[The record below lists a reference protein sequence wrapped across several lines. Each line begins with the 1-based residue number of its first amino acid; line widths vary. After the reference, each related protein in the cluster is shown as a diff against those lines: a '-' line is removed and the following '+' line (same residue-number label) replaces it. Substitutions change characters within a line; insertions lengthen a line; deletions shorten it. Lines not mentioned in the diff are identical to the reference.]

1 MLAGTPLLR
10 VGWKRPDRTP
20 GDPFTS
26 SEALRST
33 RTGSGP
39 ETGRM
44 DIAPRLA
51 IFRSGSHTAVDG
63 RALNFTAAD
72 LQQIAASYD
81 PANDGAPLVVGH
93 PSIDAPAYGWAKSLS
108 VEGDTLYAVPDQV
121 DAQFAEM
128 VNAGRFKKI
137 SSSVYLPDSPGNP
150 KPGQLYLRHIGFLG
164 AAAPAVKGLKAASF
178 GEADA
183 LFVEFSEAPVPLSG
197 LGAKVAGMF
206 RRLRAHLATT
216 SGTDLGSV
224 LPDSDIESL
233 ETLSDDEAAEAAA
246 FAERTHA
253 TEPVMTNPDPK
264 AAAEFA
270 EQQKKLADQATE
282 LASRETALAERE
294 GKARRDDAVSFAE
307 QLVKDGKLLPREQA
321 PVVELLLAMPPANAP
336 LSFAEGEATVSKPGA
351 DVLRG
356 FLTGL
361 PKRIAYG
368 EKSAEHRDGDAP
380 VNFAA
385 PDGTHVDAGRLE
397 LLSKARAWQASH
409 PNTSL
414 TDAVRAV
421 GG

>member
-1 MLAGTPLLR
+1 
-10 VGWKRPDRTP
+10 
-20 GDPFTS
+20 
-26 SEALRST
+26 
-33 RTGSGP
+33 
-39 ETGRM
+39 M

-51 IFRSGSHTAVDG
+51 IFRSGQHTAVDG
-63 RALNFTAAD
+63 RTLNFTAAD

-81 PANDGAPLVVGH
+81 AANDGAPLVVGH
-93 PSIDAPAYGWAKSLS
+93 PSLAAPAYGWAKSLS

-178 GEADA
+178 AATDVT
-183 LFVEFSEAPVPLSG
+183 FVEFSAPMPMPMSG
-197 LGAKVAGMF
+197 FGATLARMF
-206 RRLRAHLATT
+206 RTLRTHLAST
-216 SGTDLGSV
+216 SGADLGSI

-233 ETLSDDEAAEAAA
+233 ETIPDDETAEAAA
-246 FAERTHA
+246 FAAHITTAEHTMSKE
-253 TEPVMTNPDPK
+253 TEQ
-264 AAAEFA
+264 AAADFA
-270 EQQKKLADQATE
+270 EQKRKVDEQATA
-282 LASRETALAERE
+282 LAAREKSLAERE
-294 GKARRDDAVSFAE
+294 TKAHREDAVSFTE
-307 QLVKDGKLLPREQA
+307 QLVTDGKLLPRDKA
-321 PVVELLLAMPPANAP
+321 AIVELLLAMPPATAP
-336 LSFAEGEATVSKPGA
+336 LSFAEGEATVTKPGA

-368 EKSAEHRDGDAP
+368 REISADRHDSEAAAS
-380 VNFAA
+380 FAA
-385 PDGTHVDAGRLE
+385 PANMQVDPQRLE
-397 LLSKARAWQASH
+397 LLAKARAWQGSH

-414 TDAVRAV
+414 IEAVRAV